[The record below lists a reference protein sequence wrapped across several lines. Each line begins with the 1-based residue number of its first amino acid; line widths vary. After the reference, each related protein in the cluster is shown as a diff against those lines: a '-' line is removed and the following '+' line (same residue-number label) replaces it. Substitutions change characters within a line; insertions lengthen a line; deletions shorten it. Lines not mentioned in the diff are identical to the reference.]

1 MVARQGAGASASR
14 TWIYVVIGVA
24 LLAALIWFVPGPWSK
39 AIRGW
44 DGGDV
49 GPEVERILAAEKL
62 PEELATFDLD
72 RRGLHIFYRAHG
84 HEPLWIGAN
93 GVRSEAKQLIEELKR
108 ADEEGL
114 NPADYNV
121 EAIEK
126 AMSGARIG
134 GAERPAILEL
144 MLSQA
149 YADYARD
156 LRQGRIPRRAL
167 YTEDS
172 MAPPPMTT
180 ASVLDDAA
188 DAESLEAHIDGL
200 DELNPIY
207 AGLREALA
215 KLRGGVSPS
224 AIKIPAGA
232 TLKPGDR
239 DPRVALLR
247 QRLKLPPGGQPEV
260 YAGDVVQAVQSFQR
274 SKGLKAD
281 GVIGPGTLAYL
292 NAKPSNQAAV
302 IIANMERARWL
313 PADLGDKYLL
323 ADTAGF
329 VLRMYENGKQ
339 ADIMRVVVGKEQQRT
354 PSLVER
360 MEYIE
365 VNPYWNVPQS
375 IIEAEIAPKV
385 LAQGPAYLASQ
396 NMEVNLDWSM
406 DAPAIDPSE
415 VDWAA
420 AAAGGPIEFRVRQRP
435 GPKNSLG
442 LVKFMFPN
450 EHDIYLHD
458 TPADSLFAKELRVF
472 SHGCVRVERPMD
484 LAAWVMGGDVASVR
498 EALATGETRQ
508 IQLPKKLPVYIA
520 YFTAWPRGDGTVDF
534 RPDIYGRDREM
545 IGRLV
550 PNA

>member
-1 MVARQGAGASASR
+1 MVAGQGSGAHASR
-14 TWIYVVIGVA
+14 AWIYVVAGVA

-39 AIRGW
+39 VLRGW
-44 DGGDV
+44 SAGDV
-49 GPEVERILAAEKL
+49 GPEVERILAADRL
-62 PEELATFDLD
+62 PEELADFDLD

-93 GVRSEAKQLIEELKR
+93 GIRSEAEQLLDELKR

-114 NPADYNV
+114 NPADYHV
-121 EAIEK
+121 DAIEK
-126 AMSGARIG
+126 AMGRTRIG

-156 LRQGRIPRRAL
+156 LRQGRISRRAI

-172 MAPPPMTT
+172 MLPPPMTT

-188 DAESLEAHIDGL
+188 DAASLKDHIDDL

-207 AGLREALA
+207 AGLRDALA
-215 KLRGGVSPS
+215 KLRGGTGPS
-224 AIKIPAGA
+224 RVVIPAGD

-239 DPRVALLR
+239 DPRVAALR
-247 QRLKLPPGGQPEV
+247 QRLKLP
-260 YAGDVVQAVQSFQR
+260 AGPSDIYGPDVVKAVQAFQR
-274 SKGLKAD
+274 SKGLRAD
-281 GVIGPGTLAYL
+281 GIIGPGTLAYL
-292 NAKPSNQAAV
+292 NAKPGNQAAV

-329 VLRMYENGKQ
+329 VLRMYENGRQ
-339 ADIMRVVVGKEQQRT
+339 ADMMRIVVGKAQQRT

-375 IIEAEIAPKV
+375 IIEEEIAPKV
-385 LAQGPAYLASQ
+385 LAQGPGYLAAQ

-420 AAAGGPIEFRVRQRP
+420 AQAGVVEFRVRQRP

-450 EHDIYLHD
+450 EHDVYLHD
-458 TPADSLFAKELRVF
+458 TPADHLFAKELRVF
-472 SHGCVRVERPMD
+472 SHGCVRVERPFD
-484 LAAWVMGGDVASVR
+484 LAAWVMGGDVTSVR
-498 EALATGETRQ
+498 EAIATGETKQ
-508 IQLPKKLPVYIA
+508 VPLPKKIPVYIA
-520 YFTAWPRGDGTVDF
+520 YFTAWPRGDGTVEF
-534 RPDIYGRDREM
+534 RPDIYGRDRAM
-545 IGRLV
+545 IGQLR
-550 PNA
+550 ASA

>member
-1 MVARQGAGASASR
+1 MVARQAAGAQASR
-14 TWIYVVIGVA
+14 AWIYVAAGVA
-24 LLAALIWFVPGPWSK
+24 LLAAIIWFVPGPWSK
-39 AIRGW
+39 MLRGW
-44 DGGDV
+44 SGREV
-49 GPEVERILAAEKL
+49 GPEVEQILAADEL
-62 PEELATFDLD
+62 PEALAGFDLD

-84 HEPLWIGAN
+84 HAPLWIGAN
-93 GVRSEAKQLIEELKR
+93 GIRNEAEQLLDELKR

-114 NPADYNV
+114 DPTDYHV

-126 AMSGARIG
+126 AMGKARRG
-134 GAERPAILEL
+134 TAERPAILEL

-149 YADYARD
+149 FADYVRD
-156 LRQGRIPRRAL
+156 LRQGRISRRAL

-172 MAPPPMTT
+172 MLPPPMTT

-188 DAESLEAHIDGL
+188 DAPSLKDHIDEL

-207 AGLREALA
+207 AGLRDALA
-215 KLRGGVSPS
+215 RLRGGTGPS
-224 AIKIPAGA
+224 QITIPAGA

-239 DPRVALLR
+239 DPRVATLR
-247 QRLKLPPGGQPEV
+247 QRLKLPAGTAPDVYSAEV
-260 YAGDVVQAVQSFQR
+260 VKLVQAFQR

-281 GVIGPGTLAYL
+281 GIIGPGTLAYL
-292 NAKPSNQAAV
+292 NAKPGNQAAV

-329 VLRMYENGKQ
+329 VLRMYENGRQ
-339 ADIMRVVVGKEQQRT
+339 VDAMRVVVGKEQQRT

-385 LAQGPAYLASQ
+385 LAQGPGYLASQ
-396 NMEVNLDWSM
+396 NMEVNLDWDM

-420 AAAGGPIEFRVRQRP
+420 AQSGIVEFRVRQRP
-435 GPKNSLG
+435 GPRNSLG

-458 TPADSLFAKELRVF
+458 TPADHLFAKELRVF
-472 SHGCVRVERPMD
+472 SHGCVRVERPFD
-484 LAAWVMGGDVASVR
+484 LAAWVMGGDVTPVR
-498 EALATGETRQ
+498 DAIATGATKR
-508 IQLPKKLPVYIA
+508 IPLPKKIPVYIA
-520 YFTAWPRGDGTVDF
+520 YFTAWPRGDGTVEF
-534 RPDIYGRDREM
+534 RPDIYGRDREL
-545 IGRLV
+545 IGRLK

>member
-1 MVARQGAGASASR
+1 MVTSHGSGAHASR
-14 TWIYVVIGVA
+14 AWIYIVAGVA

-39 AIRGW
+39 VLRGW
-44 DGGDV
+44 SAGDV
-49 GPEVERILAAEKL
+49 GPEVERILAADRL
-62 PEELATFDLD
+62 PEELADFDLD

-93 GVRSEAKQLIEELKR
+93 GIRSEAEQLLDELKR

-114 NPADYNV
+114 NPADYHV
-121 EAIEK
+121 DAIEK
-126 AMSGARIG
+126 AMGRTRIG

-156 LRQGRIPRRAL
+156 LRQGRISRRAI

-172 MAPPPMTT
+172 MLPPPMTT

-188 DAESLEAHIDGL
+188 DAASLKDHIDDL

-207 AGLREALA
+207 AGLRDALA
-215 KLRGGVSPS
+215 KLRGGTGPS
-224 AIKIPAGA
+224 RVVIPAGD

-239 DPRVALLR
+239 DPRVAALR
-247 QRLKLPPGGQPEV
+247 QRLKLP
-260 YAGDVVQAVQSFQR
+260 AGPADIYGPDVVKAVQAFQR
-274 SKGLKAD
+274 SKGLRAD
-281 GVIGPGTLAYL
+281 GIIGPGTLAYL
-292 NAKPSNQAAV
+292 NAKPGNQAAV

-329 VLRMYENGKQ
+329 VLRMYENGRQ
-339 ADIMRVVVGKEQQRT
+339 ADMMRIVVGKAQQRT

-375 IIEAEIAPKV
+375 IIEEEIAPKV
-385 LAQGPAYLASQ
+385 LAQGPGYLAAQ

-420 AAAGGPIEFRVRQRP
+420 AQAGVVEFRVRQRP

-450 EHDIYLHD
+450 EHDVYLHD
-458 TPADSLFAKELRVF
+458 TPADHLFAKELRVF
-472 SHGCVRVERPMD
+472 SHGCVRVERPFD
-484 LAAWVMGGDVASVR
+484 LAAWVLGGDIAPVR
-498 EALATGETRQ
+498 EAIASGETTQ
-508 IQLPKKLPVYIA
+508 IQLPKKIPIYIT
-520 YFTAWPRGDGTVDF
+520 YFTAWPRGDGTVEF
-534 RPDIYGRDREM
+534 RPDLYGRDRAM
-545 IGRLV
+545 IGQLRA
-550 PNA
+550 NA